1 LKVLHGDAN
10 LKESATIELK
20 GVWPR
25 WKKQT
30 PKEKEKLTP
39 K

>member
-1 LKVLHGDAN
+1 LKVFHGDAN
-10 LKESATIELK
+10 LKEGATIELK

-30 PKEKEKLTP
+30 PKKKAKLTP